1 MIRLLQQIMNEW
13 ALALKKLNLIKSQQ
27 AVYDDIRQQLN
38 GLIYK
43 GFLSRVEYATLQHY
57 PRYLRAVQLRIDKL
71 KNDPRRDQ
79 QLMQEV
85 QMLQTK
91 YQRRLAQLK
100 GVHDQQMDEF
110 ANLLQELRVAL
121 FAQELRTP
129 MPVSVKRL
137 ERAWQ
142 SLSH

>member
-1 MIRLLQQIMNEW
+1 MNEW
-13 ALALKKLNLIKSQQ
+13 ALALKKQHLIKAHK
-27 AVYDDIRQQLN
+27 AVYEDIRQQLN
-38 GLIYK
+38 GLIYP

-71 KNDPRRDQ
+71 KNDPRRDE
-79 QLMQEV
+79 QLMQDV

-100 GVHDQQMDEF
+100 GVRDQQMDEF

-142 SLSH
+142 SMSY